1 MFLHHTL
8 TSNQLREAQMTSS
21 MMQEFAEDDMPDDAA
36 GTETGPTPAEE
47 GGASLVLRKK
57 DFVERVALAAGV
69 KKGKVREI
77 TDAVLQVLGEAL
89 ANGESLAIPPL
100 GKLRV
105 TKHAGKDGD
114 LLQIKLK
121 RIEAGG
127 KKGEKTD
134 EAPLAEAEE

>member
-1 MFLHHTL
+1 
-8 TSNQLREAQMTSS
+8 MTSS
-21 MMQEFAEDDMPDDAA
+21 MMQDLVEDDAQAEMAA
-36 GTETGPTPAEE
+36 GEADSAQAEE
-47 GGASLVLRKK
+47 AGASLVVRKK
-57 DFVERVALAAGV
+57 DFVERVALVAGV
-69 KKGKVREI
+69 KKGKVRDVTE
-77 TDAVLQVLGEAL
+77 AVLQVLGEAL
-89 ANGESLAIPPL
+89 ANGESLTIPPL

-105 TKHAGKDGD
+105 TRQAGKDGD

>member
-1 MFLHHTL
+1 
-8 TSNQLREAQMTSS
+8 MTSS
-21 MMQEFAEDDMPDDAA
+21 MMQDLVEDDAQADEPVGEADSA
-36 GTETGPTPAEE
+36 PAEE
-47 GGASLVLRKK
+47 GGASLVVRKK
-57 DFVERVALAAGV
+57 DFVERVALVAGV

-89 ANGESLAIPPL
+89 ANGESLAVPPL

-105 TKHAGKDGD
+105 TKQVGKDGD

-134 EAPLAEAEE
+134 DAPLAEGEE

>member
-1 MFLHHTL
+1 
-8 TSNQLREAQMTSS
+8 MTSS
-21 MMQEFAEDDMPDDAA
+21 MMQDLVEDDAQAEMAEGDADSA
-36 GTETGPTPAEE
+36 QAEE
-47 GGASLVLRKK
+47 GGASLVVRKK

-105 TKHAGKDGD
+105 TRQAGKDGD

-127 KKGEKTD
+127 KKGEKTGD
-134 EAPLAEAEE
+134 APLAEAEE

>member
-1 MFLHHTL
+1 
-8 TSNQLREAQMTSS
+8 MTSS
-21 MMQEFAEDDMPDDAA
+21 MMQDLVEDDAQADMAADEADSLPAED
-36 GTETGPTPAEE
+36 
-47 GGASLVLRKK
+47 GGASLVVRKK

-69 KKGKVREI
+69 KKGKVRDVTE
-77 TDAVLQVLGEAL
+77 AVLQVLGEAL